1 MLYCF
6 SINRSSMKY
15 NIPARTLRD
24 WMKRLNIKSVFTHNH
39 SSSTSSPASNSKTS
53 DSTNGNSKN
62 ATKTN
67 ITVTSVDTSS
77 STIAIKDLN
86 KLKSGNANTN
96 SDNSLLGTQTSGH
109 TKDDD
114 KGMNV
119 VIKTEVVEQEDD
131 KDAKLKQVLK

>member
-1 MLYCF
+1 
-6 SINRSSMKY
+6 MKY

-53 DSTNGNSKN
+53 ESANGNSKH

-86 KLKSGNANTN
+86 KVKSGPINTN
-96 SDNSLLGTQTSGH
+96 SDNSSLGTKADTN
-109 TKDDD
+109 TNDAD
-114 KGMNV
+114 KKMNV
-119 VIKTEVVEQEDD
+119 VIKTEAVDEEDD
-131 KDAKLKQVLK
+131 KDAKMKQVVK

>member
-1 MLYCF
+1 
-6 SINRSSMKY
+6 MKY

-53 DSTNGNSKN
+53 ESANGNSKN

-86 KLKSGNANTN
+86 KVKSGPANAN
-96 SDNSLLGTQTSGH
+96 SDNSSLGAKADIH
-109 TKDDD
+109 TNDAD
-114 KGMNV
+114 KRMNV
-119 VIKTEVVEQEDD
+119 VIKTEAVDEEND
-131 KDAKLKQVLK
+131 KDAKMKQVVK

>member
-1 MLYCF
+1 
-6 SINRSSMKY
+6 MKY

-62 ATKTN
+62 GTKTN

-96 SDNSLLGTQTSGH
+96 SDNSLLGTKTSGH
-109 TKDDD
+109 TNDDD